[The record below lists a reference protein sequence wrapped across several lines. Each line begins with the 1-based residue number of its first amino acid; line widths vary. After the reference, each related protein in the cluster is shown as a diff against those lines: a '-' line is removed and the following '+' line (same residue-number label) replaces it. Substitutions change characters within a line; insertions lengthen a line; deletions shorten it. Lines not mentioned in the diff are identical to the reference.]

1 MTSSAV
7 AQHQRPVSPKYSGDT
22 STLHAMVKEI
32 QDKVNAQGE
41 IRYVVVSQN
50 IIKRETVEDHYMVE
64 THVAGDAASCTLQ
77 VKGPLDQV

>member
-1 MTSSAV
+1 
-7 AQHQRPVSPKYSGDT
+7 
-22 STLHAMVKEI
+22 MVKEI